1 MKNLKRK
8 EVLSLIFCLLC
19 LGAAVAALIAASRV
33 RVQPEELHTQSNIT
47 SSFLSSQAEEANAQ
61 LSTAGKATFAIV
73 SLYGG
78 KVAAFYPGDTE
89 PFLILA
95 VSSADLPEADRLLLQ
110 KGIEASSRAE
120 LLHIL
125 EDFES

>member
-1 MKNLKRK
+1 MKHLKRK
-8 EVLSLIFCLLC
+8 EVLPLIFCLLC
-19 LGAAVAALIAASRV
+19 LGASIAACIAASRA
-33 RVQPEELHTQSNIT
+33 RGQTEELHTQSNIT
-47 SSFLSSQAEEANAQ
+47 ASFLSSQAEETDAG
-61 LSTAGKATFAIV
+61 LSAAGEATFATV

-78 KVAAFYPGDTE
+78 QVAAFYPGDTE

-95 VSSADLPEADRLLLQ
+95 ASAADLPETDRLLLQ
-110 KGIEASSRAE
+110 KGIKASSRAE